1 MVQEVLGAL
10 ELSEFKIRDSE
21 LRIKNEIMKVI
32 VPMAGRGS
40 RLRPHTLTV
49 PKPLV
54 PVGGKP
60 IVHRLVEDI
69 AAVCSEK
76 ITEIGFVI
84 GDFGSEVEQEL
95 LAVAE
100 KLGAKGS
107 IHYQDKPLGTAHA
120 VLCAKELLDGPVV
133 VAFADTLFK
142 ANFKIDSS
150 DEGILWVKQI
160 EDPSAF
166 GVVKL
171 NALGEITDF
180 VEKPK
185 EFVSDLAMI
194 GIYYFKDG
202 ARLRQELEYL
212 IDHNV
217 IKGGEY
223 QLPDALRRL
232 TESGCK
238 FKPGEVIEWLDC
250 GNKEVTVHTNQR
262 VLEYDYEKNKVMV
275 SESAQIIDSVIIPP
289 CYIGEE
295 VVIENSIVGPHVSLG
310 KGTKVSNTIISNSII
325 QQSSSISQAVI
336 TNSMIGSH
344 AGFKGMARD
353 LSLGDYSTIEE

>member
-1 MVQEVLGAL
+1 MN
-10 ELSEFKIRDSE
+10 I
-21 LRIKNEIMKVI
+21 I

-60 IVHRLVEDI
+60 IVYRLVEDI
-69 AAVCSEK
+69 AQVCHEK
-76 ITEIGFVI
+76 INEIAFVI
-84 GDFGSEVEQEL
+84 GDFGDDVEREL
-95 LAVAE
+95 LEVAE
-100 KLGAKGS
+100 SLGAKGS

-120 VLCAKELLDGPVV
+120 VLCAGEKLVGPTV

-142 ANFKIDSS
+142 ADFKINPE

-166 GVVKL
+166 GVIKM
-171 NALGEITDF
+171 NDNGEIIDF

-202 ARLRQELEYL
+202 ARLKKELQYL

-223 QLPDALRRL
+223 QLPDALRRM
-232 TESGCK
+232 TEDGCI
-238 FKPGEVIEWLDC
+238 FKPGEVMEWMDC
-250 GNKEVTVHTNQR
+250 GNKEVTVQTNQR
-262 VLEYDYEKNKVMV
+262 VLEHDWAAHKGLVHPSVKVQD
-275 SESAQIIDSVIIPP
+275 AVIIPP
-289 CYIGEE
+289 CYIGEN
-295 VVIENSIVGPHVSLG
+295 VIISNSVVGPHVSIG
-310 KGTKVSNTIISNSII
+310 SGSHISNAILKNSII
-325 QQSSSISQAVI
+325 QHKTAIQDVI
-336 TNSMIGSH
+336 LQDSMIGSNVVIH
-344 AGFKGMARD
+344 GSTKD
-353 LSLGDYSTIEE
+353 VSLGDFSSYYA